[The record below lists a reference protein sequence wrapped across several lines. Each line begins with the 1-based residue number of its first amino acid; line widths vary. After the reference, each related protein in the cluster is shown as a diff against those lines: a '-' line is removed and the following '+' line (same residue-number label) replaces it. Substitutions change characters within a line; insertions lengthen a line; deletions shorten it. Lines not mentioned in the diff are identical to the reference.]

1 MSINS
6 LSFIAFVA
14 IVCILYFIFPKKAKW
29 VVLLISSYIFYFLS
43 SSKLIVFILLT
54 TLSIYLAAL
63 GLGKIDT
70 KTKEKCKTVEDKEE
84 KKKIK
89 HKAKTKKKWVI
100 AATVLINFG
109 FLAVLKYFNFIAG
122 NLNSLF
128 AGLNFQVEIPF
139 QNFIL
144 PLGISYYTL
153 QAVSYVIDVYR
164 GKYLPDKNI
173 GRVALF
179 VSFFPQIVEGPIG
192 RYDDLA
198 HQLYE
203 PHKFDYKNAKFGIQ
217 LMLWG
222 YFKKMVIA
230 DRAALFVNQVFGN
243 YSDYSGITIIL
254 AIALYTVQI
263 YAEFSGCMDIVR
275 GTAQIMGIQMAEN
288 FRRPFFSKSVQEFWR
303 RWHITLGTW
312 LKDYIF
318 YPISF
323 SKLTMNITNGAK
335 KVFKNSYISKLI
347 PAAFALFFVWFGNG
361 IWHGASWK
369 YICYG
374 LYYYIIMILGM
385 LFEPL
390 WNKIIQLL
398 KVNTKAFSY
407 RLWQMIRTTGFVLI
421 GMMIFRSHSLQDAW
435 NMFLSIFTFKGI
447 GSLFNG
453 KLFSIGCIPQDFVVL
468 IIGVV
473 IMFIVSL
480 LQEKGYCIREKI
492 SKQNLPFRWMLY
504 YGIIFAIL
512 ILGIYGPGYAASDF
526 IYGQF

>member
-6 LSFIAFVA
+6 LYFIAFVA
-14 IVCILYFIFPKKAKW
+14 IVCILYFIVPKKAKW
-29 VVLLISSYIFYFLS
+29 VVLLVANYIFYFLS
-43 SSKLIVFILLT
+43 SNKLIVFVLLT

-63 GLGKIDT
+63 ALGMIDK
-70 KTKEKCKTVEDKEE
+70 KTKEKCKQVEDKEL

-89 HKAKTKKKWVI
+89 HRAKTKKKWI
-100 AATVLINFG
+100 IVLTIFINFG
-109 FLAVLKYFNFIAG
+109 FLAFLKYFNFIAG

-128 AGLNFQVEIPF
+128 KLFNFRIEIPF
-139 QNFIL
+139 QKFIL

-164 GKYLPDKNI
+164 GKYPPDKNI

-179 VSFFPQIVEGPIG
+179 VSFFPQMVEGPIG

-230 DRAALFVNQVFGN
+230 DRAALFVNSVFSN
-243 YSDYSGITIIL
+243 YAQYSGITTIL
-254 AIALYTVQI
+254 AIILYTVQI

-312 LKDYIF
+312 LKDYVF
-318 YPISF
+318 YSISF
-323 SKLTMNITNGAK
+323 SKLTLHITNGAK
-335 KVFKNSYISKLI
+335 KIFKNSYISKLV

-361 IWHGASWK
+361 IWHGSSWK
-369 YICYG
+369 YIFYG
-374 LYYYIIMILGM
+374 LYYYIIMIIGM
-385 LFEPL
+385 LLEPL
-390 WNKIIQLL
+390 GNKIIEKL
-398 KVNTKAFSY
+398 KINTQSFIY
-407 RLWQMIRTTGFVLI
+407 RLWQMLRTTSFVLI
-421 GMMIFRSHSLQDAW
+421 GMMIFRSHSLHDAW
-435 NMFLSIFTFKGI
+435 NMFQSIFTFKGAVNP
-447 GSLFNG
+447 FN
-453 KLFSIGCIPQDFVVL
+453 IGCIPQDFIVILVG
-468 IIGVV
+468 IV
-473 IMFIVSL
+473 IMLLVSI
-480 LQEKGYCIREKI
+480 LQEKGYSIREKI
-492 SKQNLPFRWMLY
+492 SKQKLPIRWILY
-504 YGIIFAIL
+504 YAIIFAI
-512 ILGIYGPGYAASDF
+512 IIFGIYGPGYAASDF